1 VIRAPHWL
9 IVCVA
14 TVVTAGAGCG
24 NAAVSDEDEGTNPP
38 SEPGTTAVASLVP
51 AIIAETPHDATAFT
65 EGLVFDGPRL
75 YESTGNFGTSQL
87 REIDPTTGATLRSAD
102 LPPDFYGEGIAV
114 VDDRI
119 WQLTWKNGVAIE
131 WDKATFAPLRQ
142 VPVQGQGWGFVLRRK
157 AADPQ
162 RRKRPAALP

>member
-1 VIRAPHWL
+1 MRRS
-9 IVCVA
+9 A
-14 TVVTAGAGCG
+14 TGTKAQTRLLARHDGCG
-24 NAAVSDEDEGTNPP
+24 QLGA
-38 SEPGTTAVASLVP
+38 
-51 AIIAETPHDATAFT
+51 AIIEETPHDATAFT